1 MDYLNEIERLKL
13 QEDKRTEYLTKYFN
27 FCSGRSF
34 IGGLLTGTD
43 SFLFRFYSA
52 RATLK
57 NIGLTSEEMKT
68 LNYFATKDF
77 KNPDECFN
85 MLKTLDIS
93 KSRTE
98 LQTLNTFLDIMKKSL
113 SEEQI

>member
-1 MDYLNEIERLKL
+1 
-13 QEDKRTEYLTKYFN
+13 
-27 FCSGRSF
+27 
-34 IGGLLTGTD
+34 
-43 SFLFRFYSA
+43 
-52 RATLK
+52 
-57 NIGLTSEEMKT
+57 MKT

-77 KNPDECFN
+77 KNPDQCFN
-85 MLKTLDIS
+85 VLKTLDIS